1 MSNISW
7 IVKNIKTDE
16 LLESFPD
23 RESAEAYAYDNDH
36 LPVVVE
42 EVNMDE

>member
-1 MSNISW
+1 MKCY

-42 EVNMDE
+42 EVDLED